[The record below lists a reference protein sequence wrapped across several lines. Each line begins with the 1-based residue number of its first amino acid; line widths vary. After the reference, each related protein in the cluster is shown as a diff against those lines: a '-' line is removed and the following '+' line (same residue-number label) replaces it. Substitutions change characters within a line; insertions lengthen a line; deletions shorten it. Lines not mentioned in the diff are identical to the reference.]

1 MKYNHQEA
9 RCLFIDGPLAV
20 YVSQAP
26 LAEIQASLARLAMLV
41 EVAAKSFPKTTAV
54 FEDCKFTVGQEFR

>member
-26 LAEIQASLARLAMLV
+26 LAEIQEALARLALLV
-41 EVAAKSFPKTTAV
+41 EVAAKSFPPPFAFK
-54 FEDCKFTVGQEFR
+54 DCKFTVGQEFR